1 MGVSSFDSLHLK
13 VHLSTTNET
22 FLLLSQNNYCDEREW
37 RKNNPKITLL
47 TDLQKAAEIADFET
61 TKATVLLK
69 RLTAVDKGAEWTV
82 DVDYEAFYSMAKP
95 LKLSGAILQVLSPIT
110 ITEWHE
116 NRNEG
121 TSLLSGV
128 ITTTQ
133 RSHHF

>member
-1 MGVSSFDSLHLK
+1 M
-13 VHLSTTNET
+13 
-22 FLLLSQNNYCDEREW
+22 
-37 RKNNPKITLL
+37 
-47 TDLQKAAEIADFET
+47 
-61 TKATVLLK
+61 LLK

-128 ITTTQ
+128 ITTT
-133 RSHHF
+133 